1 MSEWISV
8 KDRLP
13 ATIDGS
19 LDYSE
24 LFLVTAN
31 KYGRTYTYLAYFGSC
46 NGFCGLFGGDWN
58 NIVTYWQPLPES
70 PKECDA

>member
-1 MSEWISV
+1 MSEWVSV
-8 KDRLP
+8 KERLP

-31 KYGRTYTYLAYFGSC
+31 NNGRIYTYLAYFGSC
-46 NGFCGLFGGDWN
+46 SGFSGLFGGDWN
-58 NIVTYWQPLPES
+58 NLVTHWMPPPEP
-70 PKECDA
+70 PKGE